1 MITRKKELQER
12 ERGREKKKE
21 KEMPTIVR
29 RACFIQGNVLNRNKC
44 GQFYSAEFT
53 HSQGYIMHNGGDST
67 RGIHS
72 SIRWNWGYTI
82 NKRFLPLFCATL
94 HLLLLLHFSWF
105 TSICF
110 SCLRFPSVIFDRAN
124 SSDHASYIRFASSP
138 INRTLPCLPGK

>member
-1 MITRKKELQER
+1 MEDVERGGRERIEGATIAVLKGRKRGR

-72 SIRWNWGYTI
+72 SIR
-82 NKRFLPLFCATL
+82 
-94 HLLLLLHFSWF
+94 
-105 TSICF
+105 
-110 SCLRFPSVIFDRAN
+110 
-124 SSDHASYIRFASSP
+124 
-138 INRTLPCLPGK
+138 